1 MLQKIRYGII
11 GCGSMGREHILNIMA
26 MDACVVT
33 ALADVDAGSRDAAQA
48 LLLGAAT
55 QPVVFERFADL
66 LTSGLCDEWSLPRPT
81 SPMLT

>member
-33 ALADVDAGSRDAAQA
+33 ALADVDAGSRDRHKRCCWAQPRSPWF
-48 LLLGAAT
+48 L
-55 QPVVFERFADL
+55 
-66 LTSGLCDEWSLPRPT
+66 SGLQIC
-81 SPMLT
+81 